1 MSKVL
6 NVGILSGNTYANEE
20 WRVKEFENIY
30 ANSPKSYAEWFVTCK
45 INMKC
50 GDNRDVFKAGVTYRI
65 HDKAYN
71 SVKKQ
76 FDMFEISDGHELHW
90 IDLNDLERYFKPA
103 VNGYG
108 ETLFINSM
116 SVC

>member
-20 WRVKEFENIY
+20 WRLKEFEDIY
-30 ANSPKSYAEWFVTCK
+30 ANSPKNYADWFVTCK
-45 INMKC
+45 RNMKC
-50 GDNRDVFKAGVTYRI
+50 GDNRDIFKAGVTYRI
-65 HDKAYN
+65 HDKSYN

-108 ETLFINSM
+108 ETLFVNSM
-116 SVC
+116 RVC